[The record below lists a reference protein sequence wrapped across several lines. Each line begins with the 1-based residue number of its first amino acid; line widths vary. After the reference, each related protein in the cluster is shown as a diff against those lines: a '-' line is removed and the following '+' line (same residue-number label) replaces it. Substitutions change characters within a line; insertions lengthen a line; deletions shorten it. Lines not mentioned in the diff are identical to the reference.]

1 MFGRFLVFSV
11 GCFLFSANAI
21 SHEMIPWN
29 SFPSPEQI
37 LHEHDEKTVIIG
49 DAGDMGEPIKE
60 SLNFYPTT
68 QHNLVTTA
76 YQMFFITRYK
86 PKARSDEKII
96 KEFMSKHGNMDS
108 DFNFAV
114 FDNFKD
120 PNNPVESFNESHM
133 GMLES
138 PDHVN
143 TVRLVYPAENFRC
156 VIVLTA
162 YDKKQ
167 CVMIFKEGAPR
178 IFPLQFSHIF
188 EFQEGSL
195 NSYYSGDII
204 EFNGI
209 MLVQVGN
216 NRAEGSDMPSLR
228 MTVYPIDTDNGVSYS
243 FKIIKEEAFRIEND
257 GYYLN

>member
-60 SLNFYPTT
+60 SLNFYPTS
-68 QHNLVTTA
+68 QHNLVTAA

-96 KEFMSKHGNMDS
+96 KEFISKHGNID
-108 DFNFAV
+108 V
-114 FDNFKD
+114 PDNYGILDRFKD
-120 PNNPVESFNESHM
+120 PQIQSFNESYI

-143 TVRLVYPAENFRC
+143 TVGLVYSGDNFRC
-156 VIVLTA
+156 VVVLTA

-178 IFPLQFSHIF
+178 VFP
-188 EFQEGSL
+188 
-195 NSYYSGDII
+195 
-204 EFNGI
+204 
-209 MLVQVGN
+209 
-216 NRAEGSDMPSLR
+216 
-228 MTVYPIDTDNGVSYS
+228 
-243 FKIIKEEAFRIEND
+243 
-257 GYYLN
+257 